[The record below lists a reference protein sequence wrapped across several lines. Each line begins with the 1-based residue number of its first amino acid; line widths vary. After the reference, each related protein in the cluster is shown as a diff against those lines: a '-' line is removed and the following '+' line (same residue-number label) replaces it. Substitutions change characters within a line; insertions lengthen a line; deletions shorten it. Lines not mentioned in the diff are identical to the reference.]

1 MKISEIRIDGPVMT
15 KTGRIGR
22 VTAACDDGRVYVLF
36 GSSDYPENMQAS
48 DLEPVSDPCNGCQ
61 KLEATRLKA
70 DVGNAMD
77 VLRKD
82 RDNWKATAHRY
93 CRNAAYWREELNKLQ
108 KEALAEGGLVDPG
121 HVFGDSK
128 EHIHPAIHIE
138 DFRKRPLAEV
148 AKIYVMPSIE
158 NQLAE
163 LAKFSWGPEK
173 LPISDDAKIVCELLE
188 GSGPMTSREIADRLY
203 LLEMCVLENLIE
215 AREAGVVQL
224 VDGKYQIVRD

>member
-1 MKISEIRIDGPVMT
+1 MNIKDC
-15 KTGRIGR
+15 RIGQKIR
-22 VTAACDDGRVYVLF
+22 APNGYEARIVEIQKRGRVFVDFGPGCYHYVPF
-36 GSSDYPENMQAS
+36 QAG
-48 DLEPVSDPCNGCQ
+48 DLTPVSDPCQSCEMAPVITDQ
-61 KLEATRLKA
+61 CKQIAEL
-70 DVGNAMD
+70 MQS
-77 VLRKD
+77 
-82 RDNWKATAHRY
+82 RDAWKATAQQN
-93 CRNAAYWREELNKLQ
+93 CRNAFYWREELNKLQ